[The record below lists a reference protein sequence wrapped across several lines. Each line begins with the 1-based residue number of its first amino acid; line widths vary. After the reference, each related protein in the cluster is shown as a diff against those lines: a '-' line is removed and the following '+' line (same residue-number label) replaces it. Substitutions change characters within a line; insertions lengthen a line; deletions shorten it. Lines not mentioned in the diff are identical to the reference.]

1 MSDNGVIFDL
11 DGVLVDSGQFH
22 LLAWRGLAEMHGY
35 EINDDIF
42 SRTFGMQN
50 RQIIPILAGR
60 KLEPAVIAEQSEWKE
75 QRFRE
80 VAVGKIKIFDGVERL
95 VNQLNDDN
103 FMLAI
108 GSSTTRSNIEFFLD
122 NMPFAE
128 CFDDY
133 VVGDEVQNGKP
144 APDTFLKAAEKL
156 NLAPADCVVI
166 EDAKAGVQSGKTAG
180 MKVVAVTNTLKR
192 QELTEAD
199 IIVDSLTEISAEDIT
214 KLLC

>member
-11 DGVLVDSGQFH
+11 DGVLIDSGQFH
-22 LLAWRGLAEMHGY
+22 LLAWYDLAELHGY
-35 EINDDIF
+35 EMNDDMF
-42 SRTFGMQN
+42 TQTFGMRN
-50 RQIIPILAGR
+50 CQIIPLLAGE
-60 KLEPAVIAEQSEWKE
+60 KLEPEVIAELSEWKE

-80 VAVGKIKIFDGVERL
+80 LAMGKLKILDGVEKL
-95 VNQLNDDN
+95 INQLDENN

-133 VVGDEVQNGKP
+133 VIGDDVQNGKP

-166 EDAKAGVQSGKTAG
+166 EDAIAGIQAAKTAG
-180 MKVVAVTNTLKR
+180 MKVIAVTNTRPR

-199 IIVDSLTEISAEDIT
+199 MIVDSLMEISAEDIT

>member
-1 MSDNGVIFDL
+1 
-11 DGVLVDSGQFH
+11 
-22 LLAWRGLAEMHGY
+22 
-35 EINDDIF
+35 
-42 SRTFGMQN
+42 
-50 RQIIPILAGR
+50 
-60 KLEPAVIAEQSEWKE
+60 
-75 QRFRE
+75 
-80 VAVGKIKIFDGVERL
+80 
-95 VNQLNDDN
+95 
-103 FMLAI
+103 MLAI

-133 VVGDEVQNGKP
+133 VIGDDVQNGKP

-166 EDAKAGVQSGKTAG
+166 EDAIAGIQAAKTAG
-180 MKVVAVTNTLKR
+180 MKVIAVTNTRPR

-199 IIVDSLTEISAEDIT
+199 MIVDSLMEISAEDIT